1 MIISIIAITAIVK
14 IRKNQR
20 TGNQFFVI
28 MVIFWSATFITSIR
42 PEILDDIVEA
52 TGLFNKAQ
60 FLLIL
65 SIVII
70 LYLLTLQLM
79 KNKSITFNFHRI
91 VRNSAIST
99 FNQEIA
105 SYITEKLDLVIVI
118 AAKNESKS
126 IGDVIEKIN
135 LLNLPFSHKILVV
148 NDGSTDNTAQIA
160 KSKDAL
166 VVNHFQNLGLGG
178 AIKTGYIASLF
189 LKPEIVITT
198 DAVQETIQCT
208 HPCPK

>member
-79 KNKSITFNFHRI
+79 KNKSITFNIHRI
-91 VRNSAIST
+91 IRNSAISI

-105 SYITEKLDLVIVI
+105 SYITENLDLEIVI
-118 AAKNESKS
+118 TVKNESKN
-126 IGDVIEKIN
+126 I
-135 LLNLPFSHKILVV
+135 
-148 NDGSTDNTAQIA
+148 DNVIA
-160 KSKDAL
+160 K
-166 VVNHFQNLGLGG
+166 VN
-178 AIKTGYIASLF
+178 
-189 LKPEIVITT
+189 
-198 DAVQETIQCT
+198 
-208 HPCPK
+208 